1 MSDRFSDI
9 NPEVARAARDC
20 LTAADAHGIGSAEH
34 ERAKAVLIGVS
45 RRVLAEHDARRDA
58 SHE

>member
-1 MSDRFSDI
+1 MTDRFSDI

-34 ERAKAVLIGVS
+34 ERAKVALMEVTL
-45 RRVLAEHDARRDA
+45 RVLAEHDALREA